1 MSLLYSLSP
10 GATVPEFSIEV
21 KANTHEK
28 NWPFFNTFGGQSFP
42 VLHLKKAHLEI
53 EEFCN
58 ILRHEGVKVRRPE
71 PIDFSKVRKKNI
83 ISPYLR
89 S

>member
-1 MSLLYSLSP
+1 M
-10 GATVPEFSIEV
+10 PEFSIEV

-71 PIDFSKVRKKNI
+71 PIDFSKVRKKNL
-83 ISPYLR
+83 ISPYLIKELKEETWLN
-89 S
+89 